1 VCRELTKLYEE
12 VFRGTAEEA
21 ARYFSGGA
29 KGEIVLVVRGGT
41 AKTQES
47 IEEAIRRA
55 RRDVAKGESPS
66 RAAQKAARESGHRRS
81 EIYERLVKG

>member
-1 VCRELTKLYEE
+1 
-12 VFRGTAEEA
+12 
-21 ARYFSGGA
+21 
-29 KGEIVLVVRGGT
+29 VVRGGT
-41 AKTQES
+41 VKTEES

-55 RRDVAKGESPS
+55 RGYMKEGESPS

>member
-21 ARYFSGGA
+21 TRHFSEGV

-41 AKTQES
+41 AKADES
-47 IEEAIRRA
+47 LEEVVRLA
-55 RRDVAKGESPS
+55 RDYMAEGESPS
-66 RAAQKAARESGHRRS
+66 RASARAARESGHRRG
-81 EIYERLVKG
+81 EIYERLVKS